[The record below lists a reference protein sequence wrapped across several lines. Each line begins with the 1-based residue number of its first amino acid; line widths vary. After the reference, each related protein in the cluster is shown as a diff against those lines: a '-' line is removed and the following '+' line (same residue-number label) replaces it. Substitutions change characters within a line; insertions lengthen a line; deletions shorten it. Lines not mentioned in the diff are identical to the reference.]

1 MPTKAE
7 LQDALTEAGINF
19 EPKATKAELEH
30 LLEQVETRKELDAL
44 MGAER
49 VEEPVEA
56 EVPEETP
63 APEPAKA
70 KLVKV
75 VADKGVTMSGTLFA
89 HGLRLTFINN
99 VAWVPEDVAEV
110 LRVREKNTCTVTD
123 ETRDVG

>member
-1 MPTKAE
+1 M
-7 LQDALTEAGINF
+7 AL
-19 EPKATKAELEH
+19 KK
-30 LLEQVETRKELDAL
+30 KD
-44 MGAER
+44 
-49 VEEPVEA
+49 EA

-75 VADKGVTMSGTLFA
+75 VADKGVTMNGTHFA
-89 HGLRLTFINN
+89 HGMRFSFSGG

-123 ETRDVG
+123 ETQDVG